1 MRNTVLPELLFA
13 LLTAAG
19 CSSFLQLAESEGD
32 VLILSGTVE
41 SRQIE
46 VGSRVGGRISE
57 VSVQEGDTV
66 KAGQLLV
73 RFETY
78 DLLAKKE
85 EVQAAVRQAEA
96 ELEKLRRGFRPEE
109 LRQAR
114 AAAAA
119 AAAQLELLRRG
130 PRQEEIDQAG
140 AELDHAQ
147 SNWRNA
153 RARFNRVADLFERG
167 VVSRQELD
175 DALTNHER
183 AEARKKAMQK
193 QLDILL
199 AGTRPEEIEAAE
211 KRYEEAMARLGLLE
225 RGSRREDIEAAEA
238 RLERAQAQLKA
249 MAIQLA
255 ETEVRAPADAFVEVL
270 DIRPGDL
277 IASGSPI
284 AVLQEP
290 DEIYVQV
297 YIPETKLGWAQLGK
311 RVQITVDSF
320 PDEKFEGKIAFI
332 ARQGEFTPRNIQTR
346 SEREHQVFAVRVSIE
361 NRDNILRPG
370 MAADVRITL
379 ER

>member
-1 MRNTVLPELLFA
+1 M
-13 LLTAAG
+13 
-19 CSSFLQLAESEGD
+19 
-32 VLILSGTVE
+32 
-41 SRQIE
+41 
-46 VGSRVGGRISE
+46 
-57 VSVQEGDTV
+57 
-66 KAGQLLV
+66 
-73 RFETY
+73 
-78 DLLAKKE
+78 
-85 EVQAAVRQAEA
+85 
-96 ELEKLRRGFRPEE
+96 
-109 LRQAR
+109 
-114 AAAAA
+114 AAA

-130 PRQEEIDQAG
+130 PRQEEIDQAR

-147 SNWRNA
+147 SHGRNA

-183 AEARKKAMQK
+183 AGARKKAMQK

-211 KRYEEAMARLGLLE
+211 KRYEEAMARLHLLE
-225 RGSRREDIEAAEA
+225 RGSRREDIEAAQA

-249 MAIQLA
+249 VAIQLA
-255 ETEVRAPADAFVEVL
+255 ETEVRAPADASVEVL

-277 IASGSPI
+277 IASGFPI
-284 AVLQEP
+284 AVLQEQ

-311 RVQITVDSF
+311 QVQITVDSF

-332 ARQGEFTPRNIQTR
+332 AQQGEFTPRNIQTR